1 MRTGRANRR
10 QFMAMAGA
18 AALIGSGRFSAA
30 SAQAGYDL
38 VIKGGR
44 VIDPAAGVDTLS
56 DLAISGGRIAAIH
69 PEIVPGAARVLDAE
83 GKLVV
88 PGLIDIHTHGTID
101 PTSAALMLADGVT
114 GWIEAGWQGAE
125 TVEQGI
131 AALQDVPQK
140 AGLLLNIGR
149 KGVTIGTGETKDLD
163 LADVEAARAAIAAN
177 REYVVGV
184 KARLSQS
191 ITSDHDLEVLRRAIA
206 ATEPFGIPVMIHMG
220 ATHSPLGALL
230 DLMRPGDI
238 VTHIFA
244 PPPHAIVD
252 DAGMIIPEARAAR
265 ERGVIFDWGHGTR
278 EHVVWD
284 IAQAAV
290 DQGFLPD
297 TLSSDWTV
305 SGFEAGLV
313 AMPTVMSGA
322 LSLGIELNDVIAM
335 ATCNAAAAFPL
346 FEGLGTLAEGSSAD
360 VAVMELHEGEFEF
373 GDTQGTMRA
382 AVQRLANHATVLR
395 GEIVVPD
402 HF

>member
-1 MRTGRANRR
+1 MTGRANRR

-18 AALIGSGRFSAA
+18 AALIGSGRFSPAA
-30 SAQAGYDL
+30 AQAGYDL

-44 VIDPAAGVDTLS
+44 VIDPAAGVDTVS
-56 DLAISGGRIAAIH
+56 DLAIAGGRIAAIH
-69 PEIVPGAARVLDAE
+69 PEIVPGAARVLDAG

-88 PGLIDIHTHGTID
+88 PGLIDIHTHGTVD
-101 PTSAALMLADGVT
+101 PSSAELMLADGVT

-125 TVEQGI
+125 TVEQGV

-140 AGLLLNIGR
+140 AGILLNIGR
-149 KGVTIGTGETKDLD
+149 TGVTMGTGETSDLA

-177 REYVVGV
+177 REQVVGV

-191 ITSDHDLEVLRRAIA
+191 ITGEHDLEVLRRAIA

-220 ATHSPLGALL
+220 ATFSPLGALL

-244 PPPHAIVD
+244 PPPHALTDGEGKV
-252 DAGMIIPEARAAR
+252 IPEAWAAR
-265 ERGVIFDWGHGTR
+265 ERGVIFDWGNGTR

-290 DQGFLPD
+290 EQGFLPD

-305 SGFEAGLV
+305 SGYEAGMV
-313 AMPTVMSGA
+313 AMPTVMSAA
-322 LSLGIELNDVIAM
+322 LSLGIPLVDVIAM
-335 ATCNAAAAFPL
+335 STCNAAAAFPL
-346 FEGLGTLAEGSSAD
+346 FEGLGTLAEGASAD
-360 VAVMELHEGEFEF
+360 VAVMELREGEFEF
-373 GDTQGTMRA
+373 ADTQGTMRA
-382 AVQRLANHATVLR
+382 ATQRLVNHATMLR
-395 GEIVVPD
+395 GKLRVRV
-402 HF
+402 